1 VTPRRVPFQLAPPVT
16 SSWLEK
22 VGTALAALGVLAC
35 GGGSQTPA
43 PQSLNETI
51 AHFMAAVKTND
62 LQRMGALWGSE
73 RGPAIQWMKGNELRQ
88 RLAVIQ
94 KYLSHEGYQ
103 VIEGPLPVPGKDNVR
118 TFRLELQRSTGC
130 NVAFPIDLV
139 RAKSG
144 GWLVNDVHLDVIG
157 TPAATCRP

>member
-1 VTPRRVPFQLAPPVT
+1 VPFPLAPPVT
-16 SSWLEK
+16 SSWFEK
-22 VGTALAALGVLAC
+22 VGTALAALAVLAC
-35 GGGSQTPA
+35 GGGTQTPV

-62 LQRMGALWGSE
+62 LERMGTLWGSE
-73 RGPAIQWMKGNELRQ
+73 RGPAAQWMKGTELRQ

-118 TFRLELQRSTGC
+118 MFRLELQRSTRC

-139 RAKSG
+139 RAKG

-157 TPAATCRP
+157 TPAAPCRP